1 MCPQSDKVEKLERSL
16 GKATLQSSIQDQ
28 AQAPEAES
36 SQRPSSHL
44 RGVGA
49 LGLLNVDDDRERQ
62 QFLST
67 LPDFQT
73 PISDA
78 ERHFDYSL
86 CTRCRDINFDK
97 YLDGPRR
104 LVDPNRPAGNVIK
117 VPIGTVAR
125 IRRDMRQ
132 CAFCRLVGHGL
143 FKDDDFLF
151 KDEQATPED
160 CWECELWVTRADIA
174 LCCILSRREAID
186 LCASYFAV
194 HLQNMTTKTCTHDVI
209 HIGRR
214 QDSANR
220 ERPLFN
226 IALIP
231 NGRADYD
238 QIKLWIGECSQDH
251 QRCSTKAKQPPRKPQ
266 PCWRFIDVKSRRIV
280 TGNPEVDRFVALSYI
295 WGDPP
300 SASVGLPNNQ
310 GTQPLLARPTQ
321 DQNLV
326 LPHDLPQV
334 IDDALTVCQELGEEL
349 LWVDRYCIDQTDLA
363 DKQAQVE
370 AMDSIYS
377 NARLT
382 IVANSR
388 SFTYA
393 GLPGVREGSRTITSQ
408 HTQLVRRKNYVAA
421 DFRILRRNSKGWAE
435 RGWTYQEGILSPRCL
450 VFTEQEI
457 ILYCR
462 EGRRRESIIHHPYDL
477 PSTYLKSESN
487 DQFPAANAFFGLEN
501 PEWSFRFYSHLVH
514 QYSDRNLTHDSDAL
528 KAFSGVLNRYTN
540 ASSVNFWAGLPT
552 QNFIAGL
559 MWFGRGITTRQT
571 ADIPSWSWARY
582 KGQIRYEDAPLE
594 TIGLV
599 DTRSCATR
607 RTDGAESRDTSESVV
622 YSANTIGGAQFT
634 SWSHTGPTSDASH
647 REGADFLLGLALY
660 EELWRIPGNLS
671 TKAVTISHGPKFAQT
686 LGFERP
692 NYFQGTVFQQLAR
705 VQRLDGSPFL
715 HIDSYVARFRLGR
728 TFEGGYRDVHRYE
741 VRHEDGLQISVRPT
755 WEYHLHLP
763 KDFENPGSLVG
774 MQEFV
779 MLVRWEEPGYRL
791 LKSET
796 MKELTKTMEG
806 ATDKFYD
813 YGDVIALHIYR
824 KQGIAYRGGLV
835 RIPCHDWDATS
846 PIFQRIVVG

>member
-44 RGVGA
+44 RGVSA

-104 LVDPNRPAGNVIK
+104 LVDPNRPADNVIK

-214 QDSANR
+214 QDSANW

-421 DFRILRRNSKGWAE
+421 DFRILRRN
-435 RGWTYQEGILSPRCL
+435 I
-450 VFTEQEI
+450 
-457 ILYCR
+457 
-462 EGRRRESIIHHPYDL
+462 
-477 PSTYLKSESN
+477 
-487 DQFPAANAFFGLEN
+487 
-501 PEWSFRFYSHLVH
+501 H

-552 QNFIAGL
+552 QNFIARL

-622 YSANTIGGAQFT
+622 YSTNTIGGAQFT

-647 REGADFLLGLALY
+647 PEGADFLLGLALY

-671 TKAVTISHGPKFAQT
+671 TKAVTISHGPKYAQT

-728 TFEGGYRDVHRYE
+728 TFEVAIGMYTAMRY
-741 VRHEDGLQISVRPT
+741 D
-755 WEYHLHLP
+755 
-763 KDFENPGSLVG
+763 
-774 MQEFV
+774 
-779 MLVRWEEPGYRL
+779 
-791 LKSET
+791 
-796 MKELTKTMEG
+796 TKMVFRYLSGQLGNT
-806 ATDKFYD
+806 
-813 YGDVIALHIYR
+813 
-824 KQGIAYRGGLV
+824 
-835 RIPCHDWDATS
+835 TS
-846 PIFQRIVVG
+846 TYQRISRIRARL